1 MAFQP
6 PPYTNKNT
14 WLSSHHPTQTKHM
27 AFQPP
32 PNRQSQNTWLSSHHP
47 TETKHMAFQP
57 PPYTNKTHGFPATT
71 LHKQNTWLSSH
82 HLTQTKHM
90 AFQPPLPETQA
101 FSQPGMAQVYG
112 KCLLRGLW
120 LSSQCK
126 IEGFRP
132 PIFSFQLR
140 QYPSWP
146 HSSAFA
152 SASLQLSHS
161 SLHP

>member
-1 MAFQP
+1 MAFQAP
-6 PPYTNKNT
+6 PNRNKTHGFPATTQQKQNT
-14 WLSSHHPTQTKHM
+14 WLSSHHPTQ
-27 AFQPP
+27 
-32 PNRQSQNTWLSSHHP
+32 
-47 TETKHMAFQP
+47 TKHMAFQP

-161 SLHP
+161 SSHP